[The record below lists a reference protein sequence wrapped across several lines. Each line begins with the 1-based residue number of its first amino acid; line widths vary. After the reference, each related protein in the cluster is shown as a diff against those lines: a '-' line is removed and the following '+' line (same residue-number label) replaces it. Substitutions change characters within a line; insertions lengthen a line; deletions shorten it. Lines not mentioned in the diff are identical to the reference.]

1 MNPPLRNRP
10 VGHGTPTA
18 RPLTPAEPVSPLSEA
33 RFHALRAAVAARRPV
48 QRAARTA
55 RGSAMSMLVIAAASV
70 PLVVLYPSWLGAAVV
85 TGIGILGVLEYMGAR
100 RMRRADLS
108 AARFLGCNQL
118 AFLLLIVGYCSVQM
132 LTFSKTELSAQW
144 KSSDVQTQL
153 AQLPELQADVEREI
167 ERWAPTVTYAFYGL
181 VMTLSIAVQGGMSV
195 YYFTR
200 RRHLRAAAEQTPAW
214 AQRIFG
220 LLET

>member
-18 RPLTPAEPVSPLSEA
+18 RPLTPAELVSPLSEA
-33 RFHALRAAVAARRPV
+33 HFHALRAAVAARRPV

-70 PLVVLYPSWLGAAVV
+70 PLVVLYPSWLGAGVV
-85 TGIGILGVLEYMGAR
+85 TGIGILGALEYMGAR

-200 RRHLRAAAEQTPAW
+200 RRLLRAAAEQTPAW

-220 LLET
+220 LLES